1 MARSF
6 PLFDIAEQ
14 YLGKV
19 KKIQTKVQTS
29 LIANAY
35 FCRESNGQT
44 VTFHFDVEDLICIYF
59 FYN

>member
-29 LIANAY
+29 LIANASTFY
-35 FCRESNGQT
+35 RESNGQT
-44 VTFHFDVEDLICIYF
+44 VTFHFDVEGFNFVYIF
-59 FYN
+59 F